1 MYEAQ
6 DLGSGREYALKVRG
20 RHVLC
25 AFLGALEAV
34 SLWQRRE
41 GVFPVTGGL
50 LPATCVHP
58 VSSGGEELTA
68 TPGLAAASG
77 LGAWGQVWPV
87 VLRVPS
93 EAPTSRW
100 PQPLCDRCVHS
111 VLGRV
116 RWDSGRAGRWV
127 LSGDSGAQPGLRRPS
142 RVCSWAAPA
151 PGPHLPPWAR
161 ARPLSAAESP
171 FLSLSWFTPPLG
183 RTGSWAALL
192 VCLGMGEGPCSGSGP
207 LGAPTWA
214 GPSAPVQL
222 CRCGFKAAGTDLVCA
237 PPTQR
242 LLSSEEDRSRA
253 IIQEVCFMVS
263 FSRCLP
269 KPAPPLPRRAGP
281 GLPPA
286 DCFWEGVCPCSRSQ
300 GSSEWFWGLVP
311 EVSQP
316 RAGQPLSVLLRPM
329 GPPPPCALGRRAP
342 CANGGRRAFLTCSL
356 SAGAAPEVESCLFC
370 QNLLFLS

>member
-20 RHVLC
+20 RHILC

-171 FLSLSWFTPPLG
+171 LLSLSWFTPPLG

-207 LGAPTWA
+207 LGAPTRA

-269 KPAPPLPRRAGP
+269 KPAPPPSPGEQGLAYLLQTVSGRGCVLVLAPRVAVSGSGALSQRSPSP
-281 GLPPA
+281 GLGSPSA
-286 DCFWEGVCPCSRSQ
+286 SCFGPWVRPHP
-300 GSSEWFWGLVP
+300 VP
-311 EVSQP
+311 S
-316 RAGQPLSVLLRPM
+316 GG
-329 GPPPPCALGRRAP
+329 GPPVPTED
-342 CANGGRRAFLTCSL
+342 GGHS
-356 SAGAAPEVESCLFC
+356 
-370 QNLLFLS
+370 